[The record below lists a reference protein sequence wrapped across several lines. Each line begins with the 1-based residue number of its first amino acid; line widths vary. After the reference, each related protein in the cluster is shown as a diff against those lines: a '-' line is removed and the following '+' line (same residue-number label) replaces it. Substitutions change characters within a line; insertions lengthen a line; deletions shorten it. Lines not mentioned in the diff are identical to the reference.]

1 MKYIARRSWL
11 LLSSAL
17 VLGACSYSMQYEG
30 TMLLP
35 EAGSGNVAVATVDER
50 PYVLD
55 GKNPPSY
62 VGIIRGGFGNPFNRD
77 TDDGKPLADNFSD
90 SIARSLKAKGYQAI
104 AISTPPAKS
113 PAQAL
118 KSLEMSGASR
128 LILVELRDWQSD
140 TMINPTVNCD
150 VTLSIYE
157 SSGRKLA
164 SLKDVKNYDMHGGSI
179 FNTPGRSSDE
189 VYGFYQKKITEWFS
203 DPKIE
208 AALQI

>member
-1 MKYIARRSWL
+1 MKHIAGRKWL
-11 LLSSAL
+11 LLGSAL
-17 VLGACSYSMQYEG
+17 VLAACSYTMPYEG
-30 TMLLP
+30 TMMLP
-35 EAGSGNVAVATVDER
+35 ETGPGKVAVATVDER
-50 PYVLD
+50 PYVLN

-77 TDDGKPLADNFSD
+77 TDDGKPLADNFSN
-90 SIARSLKAKGYQAI
+90 SIARSLTAKGYQAI
-104 AISTPPAKS
+104 VISTPPAKS
-113 PAQAL
+113 PAEAL

-140 TMINPTVNCD
+140 TAINPTVNCD
-150 VTLSIYE
+150 VTLSIHD
-157 SSGRKLA
+157 SSGKELA
-164 SLKDVKNYDMHGGSI
+164 SVKDVKNYDMHGGSI

-189 VYGFYQKKITEWFS
+189 VYSFYQKKITEWFS